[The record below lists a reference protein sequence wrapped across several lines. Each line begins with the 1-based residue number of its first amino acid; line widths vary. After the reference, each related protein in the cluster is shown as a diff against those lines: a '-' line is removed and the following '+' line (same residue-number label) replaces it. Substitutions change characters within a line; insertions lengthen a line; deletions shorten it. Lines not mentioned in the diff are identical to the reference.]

1 MIAFLYTI
9 IYVLVFATGAVMG
22 SFLNVLIYRVPR
34 GMDFVKGYSMCPNCE
49 HRLYPKDLVPIF
61 SYLFLGRKCR
71 YCKEPI
77 SPRYMLIETLMG
89 GLALLSCFAF
99 TKPTAFLSPGTALPG
114 SYAGIAAATLCFAAL
129 FLLVAITFIDMDTME
144 IYDSMN
150 LALLVCGIAAIWLGP
165 SVTLASR
172 FIGLFCVSVPL
183 FAIAFFI
190 GGAFGGGDVKLMAA
204 AGFLLG
210 WQCVLLALFIGIVLG
225 GIYAIA
231 MLAMKKLKKG
241 DHFAFGP
248 ALCTGIAIS
257 MFAGDTIIKW
267 YLGFLL

>member
-9 IYVLVFATGAVMG
+9 IYVLVFAVGAVIG
-22 SFLNVLIYRVPR
+22 SFLNVLIYRLPR
-34 GMDFVKGYSMCPNCE
+34 GLDFVKGYSMCPNCE

-89 GLALLSCFAF
+89 GFALLSWFAF
-99 TKPTAFLSPGTALPG
+99 AKPTAFLAPGTYLPEY
-114 SYAGIAAATLCFAAL
+114 YAGVAAAALYFAAL
-129 FLLVAITFIDMDTME
+129 CLLMTITFIDMDTME
-144 IYDSMN
+144 INDSLN
-150 LALLVCGIAAIWLGP
+150 VALLICGIAAIWLGP
-165 SVTLASR
+165 SVPLASR
-172 FIGLFCVSVPL
+172 FIGLFCASVPL
-183 FAIAFFI
+183 FAVSFFI

-210 WQCVLLALFIGIVLG
+210 WQHTLLALFIGIVLG
-225 GIYAIA
+225 GVYAIA

-248 ALCTGIAIS
+248 ALCTGVAIS
-257 MFAGDTIIKW
+257 MFAGDVIIKW
-267 YLGFLL
+267 YLGFIF